1 MWFTF
6 FFSLEIWW
14 FGGIFFPKNLLYN
27 SAHSFVWWKF
37 TKKNPWFWPFFIF
50 KFLTLKICKVFWK
63 ISWIY
68 TLKKFLKI
76 SQLFFHKIDK
86 ISQQINYYSKPSK
99 ISINH
104 RAKIICSEL
113 SWNHQ
118 PFHQAFKEPHV
129 VGSSN
134 FSHGLF
140 SQLYTLGN

>member
-1 MWFTF
+1 VIHLF
-6 FFSLEIWW
+6 FFPWNMVILGDFFQKIFYTIQLILLFGEIL
-14 FGGIFFPKNLLYN
+14 PL
-27 SAHSFVWWKF
+27 
-37 TKKNPWFWPFFIF
+37 KNPRFWPFFIF
-50 KFLTLKICKVFWK
+50 KFLTLKIWKVFWK

-68 TLKKFLKI
+68 TLKKFFKI

-86 ISQQINYYSKPSK
+86 ISQKINYYSKPRK

-104 RAKIICSEL
+104 RAKIICSQL

-140 SQLYTLGN
+140 SQLYTLDN